1 MQLGDSSASCYL
13 QLRQDLGDV
22 SLTGQSDHDVQLLQL
37 DVDRVVVLHE
47 ENLHLVF
54 EDVRPLLY
62 DEIDVP
68 QSHVLDLRLRG
79 EKGDQGR
86 GEFL

>member
-1 MQLGDSSASCYL
+1 MLDYL
-13 QLRQDLGDV
+13 QLRQDLSDIG
-22 SLTGQSDHDVQLLQL
+22 LAGQSDHDVQLLQL

-47 ENLHLVF
+47 ENFHLVF
-54 EDVRPLLY
+54 EDVRPLLN

-68 QSHVLDLRLRG
+68 QSHVLNLRLRG
-79 EKGDQGR
+79 EKSDQGW

>member
-1 MQLGDSSASCYL
+1 MRALRPVVSYL

-22 SLTGQSDHDVQLLQL
+22 GLTGQPDHDVQLLQL

-47 ENLHLVF
+47 EDLHLVF

-68 QSHVLDLRLRG
+68 QSHVLDLRLR
-79 EKGDQGR
+79 
-86 GEFL
+86 